1 MKKIF
6 YNGSVLPGIPSREL
20 LVKELARLKKKLTSG
35 KGGLSNGSP
44 LLFMPIDIED
54 RDEGPKNEK
63 QYVLRMYGPLEDGTK
78 VCVKVTGILPYFDI
92 RVPDDEENHVGCLN
106 QIIELFLAKAR
117 VYGKEDRTEQIFAHP
132 IRGYHTSPK
141 PYIRVYTKT
150 LGLRMRAMGLLKE
163 LSLKEIHEMQKT
175 LETQGN
181 AEELIESIL
190 NGIKASIAK
199 QNKHRASSLFSRL
212 SPEALKK
219 LRKELGPKLELAS
232 DDSRYYR
239 KVAREN
245 KLPIA
250 GWVIIEK
257 YENVKKGLSN
267 IQSESVLTRCRYLLK
282 APLASIK
289 AAPESN
295 TVELTDPTLIFT
307 WDIETY
313 TPRGRGHLPTA
324 VYPEDRIFMIGITVH
339 WKDDPTP
346 VRQLCITTMRGIPA
360 DDHWTT
366 IICDN
371 EKNLLRAF
379 ALCWEELAPDIQ
391 LGFNDSCYDWKTND
405 DIELWVQT
413 MDHAGD
419 ERVSK
424 IHNDEEEIKISP
436 EETFRSSFL
445 KIPGCILLDLCGL
458 PSKTDMPINRMWQLY
473 EEAVNATTPIEEMR
487 KVAEYCITDALR
499 CQQLMLH
506 HNVVGDYREVAI
518 ISAARLADATEM
530 IERHVPSRQKG
541 EGVPGEHNRPSR
553 KWGCDPHPGLR
564 CGVTAAG
571 QEHIKSVAQFLKDK
585 KYRIKYGD
593 TDSLYIVSPEES
605 YDNCDK
611 DFTEGRISLKEYWT
625 EMVRVTMR
633 IMPPLCKEINA
644 FIQETNQT
652 SFLKMAYEEV
662 LFPAVFLAKK
672 KYFGIAHVEIPN
684 FSPKELFV
692 KGVDIVKQGQ
702 SELFRDIGNRIMWAA
717 VSVPE
722 STTQK
727 KTLLHIVED
736 VLKDAIE
743 HTSPTDHERFVQ
755 TSTYKKHKDNKSV
768 KQFIERM
775 KARRLSASAENEGND
790 SDLPSETF
798 LYEIPESGDR
808 FQYVITK
815 PQFQPQIGGT
825 SSPNFSE
832 KQVDEYSQKAAKK
845 YLEDYIKGLTQN
857 SLSSLT
863 RKRMYTYIYENS
875 MREARLTLFEKFGI
889 VVADTLH
896 RPWLNFGNIVT
907 EDYTSEEKC
916 RQNIT
921 SLTDAFVQSL
931 CSKIPEDWNKSVIYS
946 AGLVVD
952 PFTGKTIC
960 GHTDPVV

>member
-1 MKKIF
+1 
-6 YNGSVLPGIPSREL
+6 
-20 LVKELARLKKKLTSG
+20 
-35 KGGLSNGSP
+35 
-44 LLFMPIDIED
+44 
-54 RDEGPKNEK
+54 
-63 QYVLRMYGPLEDGTK
+63 
-78 VCVKVTGILPYFDI
+78 
-92 RVPDDEENHVGCLN
+92 
-106 QIIELFLAKAR
+106 
-117 VYGKEDRTEQIFAHP
+117 
-132 IRGYHTSPK
+132 
-141 PYIRVYTKT
+141 
-150 LGLRMRAMGLLKE
+150 
-163 LSLKEIHEMQKT
+163 
-175 LETQGN
+175 
-181 AEELIESIL
+181 
-190 NGIKASIAK
+190 
-199 QNKHRASSLFSRL
+199 
-212 SPEALKK
+212 
-219 LRKELGPKLELAS
+219 
-232 DDSRYYR
+232 
-239 KVAREN
+239 
-245 KLPIA
+245 
-250 GWVIIEK
+250 
-257 YENVKKGLSN
+257 
-267 IQSESVLTRCRYLLK
+267 
-282 APLASIK
+282 
-289 AAPESN
+289 
-295 TVELTDPTLIFT
+295 
-307 WDIETY
+307 
-313 TPRGRGHLPTA
+313 
-324 VYPEDRIFMIGITVH
+324 
-339 WKDDPTP
+339 
-346 VRQLCITTMRGIPA
+346 
-360 DDHWTT
+360 
-366 IICDN
+366 
-371 EKNLLRAF
+371 
-379 ALCWEELAPDIQ
+379 
-391 LGFNDSCYDWKTND
+391 
-405 DIELWVQT
+405 
-413 MDHAGD
+413 
-419 ERVSK
+419 
-424 IHNDEEEIKISP
+424 
-436 EETFRSSFL
+436 
-445 KIPGCILLDLCGL
+445 
-458 PSKTDMPINRMWQLY
+458 MPINRMWQLY

-564 CGVTAAG
+564 CTLNKAALLDALNTEHKSLCFQYTYTNSKQTARKVFMNTFYGEAGNSLSPFFLLFLAGGVTAAG

-808 FQYVITK
+808 FHSGLPVDIVYYLTKQVVGLCARFVNGK